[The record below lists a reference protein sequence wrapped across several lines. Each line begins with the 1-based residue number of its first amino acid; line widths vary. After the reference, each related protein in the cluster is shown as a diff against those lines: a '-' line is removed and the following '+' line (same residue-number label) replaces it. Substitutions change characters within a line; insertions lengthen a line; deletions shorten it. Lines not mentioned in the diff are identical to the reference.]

1 MARVIRLPSGRVFRA
16 EPLVKDP
23 KKLSMG
29 NKGAFDFSETVKL
42 LDQVAESKGIGAL
55 ANVAEKG
62 YDAIRGDVKRPTE
75 DKPADA
81 LTQAAKAR
89 VGTKGTVPA
98 QAQKPS
104 TEIRTETSDKER
116 GPLLRQPGRPEQT
129 QRFTPEQLKAI
140 RELDEAGAEM
150 GRETEREERE
160 RRIRKNMQRI
170 SGRSFQPD
178 DSEIRTRL
186 QGQAPTI
193 EEAARLRLGMQPLPP
208 TPGGAPLAPVMD
220 VPVQPAP
227 IPAADPRLQ
236 RIMDQSRPAPVQ
248 PINVAPT
255 LIRAGGPQQ
264 ASPGQIAAPPM
275 ARAVPVPVS
284 GMTPPSYG
292 GADVPRG
299 QTMQQAGQAAAT
311 QVAANVRQ
319 EARRETPAPA
329 AEIDITRFE
338 SPTGQA
344 RGSID
349 FFRELAGELGAR
361 GIGMPNISQEPIDI
375 PYTVSIDQLYGYAKN
390 AQTPQNQ
397 KLVLDALANNRVTGM
412 GFSTIADRLSG
423 AYRQRYLKN
432 VVALFP
438 KQQKAPNLIDA
449 IGTVGKAYASEQL
462 GRRRARDIS
471 AGAAEEGVAKTRAGT
486 AKLAA
491 GAQRSAEQ
499 AVTDRETRAGRV
511 NLLAAQASS
520 KIFES
525 AIKAIKAKKRRG
537 TGRRRAKPLV
547 KDFVKLY
554 EGTFSKEQGAGQK
567 RLDDLLDIQRKLK
580 LKAGQAKAGAKVTT
594 SERVLNKTAAAA
606 KSKAIREANAARGQL
621 NDIAVQIRNQRGLL
635 NDLARKRGAFSAF
648 AGRTLLQNRQPTD
661 AELQAFGLT
670 QQQVL
675 DAREAIAGPDGR
687 YQRSQR
693 RKPSGKRPT
702 NRPTNRPKKKT
713 AEDFLD

>member
-16 EPLVKDP
+16 EPLTKDP

-42 LDQVAESKGIGAL
+42 LDQVAESKGVGAL

-75 DKPADA
+75 DTPADA

-89 VGTKGTVPA
+89 VGTKGTMPA
-98 QAQKPS
+98 KAQKPS
-104 TEIRTETSDKER
+104 TEIRTESSDKER

-129 QRFTPEQLKAI
+129 QRFTPEQLRAI
-140 RELDEAGAEM
+140 RELDKAGEEM
-150 GRETEREERE
+150 GRDTDREDRE
-160 RRIRKNMQRI
+160 RRIREDMQRI

-178 DSEIRTRL
+178 DSVLRTRL
-186 QGQAPTI
+186 QGQPPTL
-193 EEAARLRLGMQPLPP
+193 EEAARMRLGQPMQPLAP

-275 ARAVPVPVS
+275 ARVAPVPVS

-292 GADVPRG
+292 GAKVPDR
-299 QTMQQAGQAAAT
+299 QTMAQAGQAAAK

-319 EARRETPAPA
+319 EATRATAAPA

-361 GIGMPNISQEPIDI
+361 GIGMPNISQEPLDI

-397 KLVLDALANNRVTGM
+397 KRVLDALANNRVTGM

-423 AYRQRYLKN
+423 SYRQRYLKN

-462 GRRRARDIS
+462 GRRRAREIS
-471 AGAAEEGVAKTRAGT
+471 AGAAEAGVAKTRAGT

-499 AVTDRETRAGRV
+499 AVTDRETRPGRV

-520 KIFES
+520 KIFDS

-580 LKAGQAKAGAKVTT
+580 LKAGQARAGAKVTT

-621 NDIAVQIRNQRGLL
+621 ADIAGQIRNQKGLL

-648 AGRTLLQNRQPTD
+648 AGRTLLQNRQPTED
-661 AELQAFGLT
+661 ELKAFGLT

-675 DAREAIAGPDGR
+675 DARSAIAGPDGR
-687 YQRSQR
+687 YQRSDR
-693 RKPSGKRPT
+693 RRPAGKRPT
-702 NRPTNRPKKKT
+702 SKPKKKT

>member
-1 MARVIRLPSGRVFRA
+1 MARVIKLPSGRVFRA
-16 EPLVKDP
+16 EPLTKDP

-42 LDQVAESKGIGAL
+42 LDQVAESKGVGAL
-55 ANVAEKG
+55 ANIAEKG

-89 VGTKGTVPA
+89 VGTKAIAPA

-104 TEIRTETSDKER
+104 TEIRTESSDEER

-140 RELDEAGAEM
+140 RELDEAGEEM
-150 GRETEREERE
+150 GRETEREDRE
-160 RRIRKNMQRI
+160 RRIREDMQK
-170 SGRSFQPD
+170 
-178 DSEIRTRL
+178 IR
-186 QGQAPTI
+186 GQAPSL
-193 EEAARLRLGMQPLPP
+193 EEAARLRLGAAPQPS
-208 TPGGAPLAPVMD
+208 
-220 VPVQPAP
+220 P

-275 ARAVPVPVS
+275 ARVAPVPVS

-292 GADVPRG
+292 GAKVPRR
-299 QTMQQAGQAAAT
+299 QTMAQAGQAAAK

-319 EARRETPAPA
+319 EAKRKTPAPA

-361 GIGMPNISQEPIDI
+361 GIGMPNISQEPLDI

-471 AGAAEEGVAKTRAGT
+471 AGAAEAGVAKTRAGT

-499 AVTDRETRAGRV
+499 AVTERETRPGRV

-520 KIFES
+520 KIFDS

-537 TGRRRAKPLV
+537 RGRRRAKPLV

-580 LKAGQAKAGAKVTT
+580 LKAGQARAGAKVTT

-621 NDIAVQIRNQRGLL
+621 TDIANQIRNQRGLL

-648 AGRTLLQNRQPTD
+648 AGRTLLQNRQPTEE
-661 AELQAFGLT
+661 ELKAFGLT

-675 DAREAIAGPDGR
+675 DARSAIAGPDGR
-687 YQRSQR
+687 YQRSDR
-693 RKPSGKRPT
+693 RRPAGKKPTSK
-702 NRPTNRPKKKT
+702 PKKKT
-713 AEDFLD
+713 ARDFLPD

>member
-1 MARVIRLPSGRVFRA
+1 
-16 EPLVKDP
+16 
-23 KKLSMG
+23 
-29 NKGAFDFSETVKL
+29 
-42 LDQVAESKGIGAL
+42 
-55 ANVAEKG
+55 
-62 YDAIRGDVKRPTE
+62 
-75 DKPADA
+75 
-81 LTQAAKAR
+81 
-89 VGTKGTVPA
+89 
-98 QAQKPS
+98 
-104 TEIRTETSDKER
+104 
-116 GPLLRQPGRPEQT
+116 
-129 QRFTPEQLKAI
+129 
-140 RELDEAGAEM
+140 
-150 GRETEREERE
+150 
-160 RRIRKNMQRI
+160 
-170 SGRSFQPD
+170 
-178 DSEIRTRL
+178 
-186 QGQAPTI
+186 
-193 EEAARLRLGMQPLPP
+193 
-208 TPGGAPLAPVMD
+208 
-220 VPVQPAP
+220 
-227 IPAADPRLQ
+227 
-236 RIMDQSRPAPVQ
+236 MDQSRPAPVQ

-264 ASPGQIAAPPM
+264 ASPGQIAAPPI

-292 GADVPRG
+292 AAPVPRG

-349 FFRELAGELGAR
+349 FFRELGAR

-471 AGAAEEGVAKTRAGT
+471 AGAAEAGVAKTRAGT

-491 GAQRSAEQ
+491 GAQRAAEQ
-499 AVTDRETRAGRV
+499 AVTDRETRPGRV

-520 KIFES
+520 KIFDS
-525 AIKAIKAKKRRG
+525 AIKAIKAKRGRG

-567 RLDDLLDIQRKLK
+567 RLDSLLDIERKLK
-580 LKAGQAKAGAKVTT
+580 LKAGQARPGAKVTT

-670 QQQVL
+670 QKQVL
-675 DAREAIAGPDGR
+675 DARSAIAGEGR

-693 RKPSGKRPT
+693 RRPAGK
-702 NRPTNRPKKKT
+702 RPTNRPKKKT

>member
-1 MARVIRLPSGRVFRA
+1 MARVIRLPSGKVFRA

-42 LDQVAESKGIGAL
+42 LDQVAESKGVGAL
-55 ANVAEKG
+55 ANVAEKA

-89 VGTKGTVPA
+89 VGTKATTPA
-98 QAQKPS
+98 RAQKPS
-104 TEIRTETSDKER
+104 TEIRTESSDKER
-116 GPLLRQPGRPEQT
+116 GPLLRQSGRPDQV
-129 QRFTPEQLKAI
+129 QRLSPEQRNAI

-150 GRETEREERE
+150 GRETLREERDSRVRE
-160 RRIRKNMQRI
+160 QMQRI

-178 DSEIRTRL
+178 ASDIRTSLR
-186 QGQAPTI
+186 GQAPSL
-193 EEAARLRLGMQPLPP
+193 EEAARLRLGQSMQALPP
-208 TPGGAPLAPVMD
+208 QQIPASLPPVM
-220 VPVQPAP
+220 VAPVQPAP

-236 RIMDQSRPAPVQ
+236 RVMDQSRAAPVQ
-248 PINVAPT
+248 PISVPST
-255 LIRAGGPQQ
+255 LIRAGGPRQ
-264 ASPGQIAAPPM
+264 ASPGQIAAPLM
-275 ARAVPVPVS
+275 SRVTPVPVS

-292 GADVPRG
+292 AAPVPRG
-299 QTMQQAGQAAAT
+299 QTMQQAGQAAGT
-311 QVAANVRQ
+311 QVAANIRQ
-319 EARRETPAPA
+319 EAKRKKPAPA
-329 AEIDITRFE
+329 AKIDITRFE

-361 GIGMPNISQEPIDI
+361 GIGMPNISQEPLDI

-397 KLVLDALANNRVTGM
+397 KRVLDALANNRVTNM
-412 GFSTIADRLSG
+412 GFTTLADRLSG
-423 AYRQRYLKN
+423 SYRQRYLKN

-462 GRRRARDIS
+462 GRRRAREIS
-471 AGAAEEGVAKTRAGT
+471 AGAAEAGVAKTRAGT

-491 GAQRSAEQ
+491 GAQKSAEQ
-499 AVTDRETRAGRV
+499 AVTDRETRPGQV

-520 KIFES
+520 KIFDS
-525 AIKAIKAKKRRG
+525 AIKAIKAKRGRG

-554 EGTFSKEQGAGQK
+554 EGTFSKEQSAGQK
-567 RLDDLLDIQRKLK
+567 RLDNLLDIQRKLK
-580 LKAGQAKAGAKVTT
+580 LQAGRAKAGAKVTA
-594 SERVLNKTAAAA
+594 SEQVLNKSAAAA

-621 NDIAVQIRNQRGLL
+621 SDIAGQIRNQRGLL
-635 NDLARKRGAFSAF
+635 GNLARKRGAFSAF
-648 AGRTLLQNRQPTD
+648 AGRTLLQNKQPTD
-661 AELQAFGLT
+661 AELKAFGLT
-670 QQQVL
+670 QEQVL
-675 DAREAIAGPDGR
+675 DARKAITGPDGR

-693 RKPSGKRPT
+693 RRPT
-702 NRPTNRPKKKT
+702 PKAKPKTKT